1 MTVVNPKSISGINS
15 ITTGSGS
22 DDLLTIHNNSG
33 AERFR
38 VDGSGNTRITSG
50 IVTTISIGAVSSV
63 GDIASVGAITG
74 DISIDDK
81 IIHNGDTNTA
91 LRFPTADTVSVE
103 TGGSEAIRIDSSQR
117 LLVGNTTSLF
127 GDQKLQVT
135 STTHNGSLLLG
146 RWTNNAYSSYLNFYK
161 SRNGSIVDDG
171 SGTIVQNNDQIGNIS
186 FYGDDATAN
195 RALAAEIVSEVDN
208 TPGTN
213 DMPGRIILKTSGD
226 GSDTPTERFR
236 INSVG
241 KVGINSTAPDGT
253 LAIEAVAGGEPVLT
267 MRNHPAAGVYSGNYG
282 VEYRHAYG
290 SVNHGMLIHTQEAA
304 NGRRALDVSD
314 SNGVFATFTN
324 GKVGIGS
331 EIPTQKLDVNGLIK
345 ITGSGG
351 QGLNIENS
359 GGTNASCINLKNTL
373 PSYVKEYRIA
383 VAGSDGAYA
392 TASSLFV
399 RDQTSG
405 ANRFEIQS
413 GGDVKVST
421 GDLYFG
427 TAGKGIVLG
436 ATSNTA
442 ANTLDDYEEG
452 TWTAAIAYAGGSGW
466 STSEGNGKYIKIGHL
481 VHCTVLLSWN
491 EGSGSG
497 AVSFSGLPFTIKN
510 DSHTRLG
517 GHAIYLDGFS
527 NLSGSNIFLY
537 NTGNSTNAYM
547 YYVSGDND
555 SHLGPSDSDVSEANT
570 SNTNTTRFMFHYQ
583 SA

>member
-1 MTVVNPKSISGINS
+1 MTVINPKSISGINS

-22 DDLLTIHNNSG
+22 DNLLTIHNNNGS
-33 AERFR
+33 ERFR

-50 IVTTISIGAVSSV
+50 IVTTL
-63 GDIASVGAITG
+63 SVGAITG

-81 IIHNGDTNTA
+81 IIHTGDTNTA
-91 LRFPTADTVSVE
+91 IRFPSADTIQFE
-103 TGGSEAIRIDSSQR
+103 TSGEDRLKISSTGVISAPLSGVVALGNQSTRVIDWSH
-117 LLVGNTTSLF
+117 
-127 GDQKLQVT
+127 KLQVEGTDET
-135 STTHNGSLLLG
+135 SSISIMRNS
-146 RWTNNAYSSYLNFYK
+146 NDVNPPYLTFCK
-161 SRNGSIVDDG
+161 SRGTEVG
-171 SGTIVQNNDQIGNIS
+171 ATTIVQNNDLIANIRFKAADGNAGESTAAQITAEV
-186 FYGDDATAN
+186 DAT
-195 RALAAEIVSEVDN
+195 
-208 TPGTN
+208 PGDQ
-213 DMPGRIILKTSGD
+213 DMPGRLVFKTTPD
-226 GSDTPTERFR
+226 GSATPVERLR
-236 INSVG
+236 MNSVG

-253 LAIEAVAGGEPVLT
+253 LAIEAAVATAPVLT
-267 MRNHPAAGVYSGNYG
+267 MRNHPAGGVYSGNYG

-290 SVNHGMLIHTQEAA
+290 SVNHGMLVHTQESSD
-304 NGRRALDVSD
+304 GRKALDVSD
-314 SNGVFATFTN
+314 AGGVFATFVN

-399 RDQTSG
+399 RDMTSS
-405 ANRFEIQS
+405 ANRLEIQS
-413 GGDVKVST
+413 GGDVRIGT
-421 GDLYFG
+421 GDLFFG

-452 TWTAAIAYAGGSGW
+452 TWTGAIAYAGGSGW
-466 STSEGNGKYIKIGHL
+466 STTEGNGKYIKIGHFI
-481 VHCTVLLSWN
+481 HCTLLLSWN

-510 DSHTRLG
+510 DSHVRLG

-537 NTGNSTNAYM
+537 NTGNSTTALM

-555 SHLGPSDSDVSEANT
+555 SHLGPSDSDVTEANT

-583 SA
+583 TA

>member
-452 TWTAAIAYAGGSGW
+452 TWTGAIAYAGGSGW
-466 STSEGNGKYIKIGHL
+466 STTEGNGKYIKIGHL